1 MGNFKKP
8 VTFLKR
14 VPLACVNV
22 CKTLPARMVGF
33 FKANYLT
40 LGLMLASAIL
50 LTVIQAPFNLS
61 WLAWIAWVP
70 FVLAC
75 CPEISIRRLMV
86 CAYLGGLC
94 FWFGNIYWL
103 VIVTTPGY
111 IAFSIAQAL
120 YWPLLALSVRFVRQ
134 KNWPLVLTAPVIFVG
149 AEAIQGV
156 MYTGFCWY
164 YLAHSQYAHLQL
176 IQICDIFGALG
187 VSVLIAMANGVIA
200 DWMLFK
206 SVARSSSLSSVALA
220 KEDAWARGN
229 RVRCTQGS
237 AIGRLAPP
245 RCWGATVLVAVLI
258 AGACWYGH
266 VRLTETPDYE
276 TIGPLLGS
284 VQPNVPAWVK
294 EEMDNGDEI
303 LDDLIADSQ
312 KCFEAGAVMACWP
325 ETMVLAPMNPKYLS
339 LCVVNSDPPRYHQQI
354 IQHAQKQGY
363 VLFGASSADI
373 GVRDGNYAIT
383 DQYNSAF
390 LYRPDGTAD
399 PKIYHK
405 IHLVPFG
412 EYIPFKKTAPWI
424 YNMILWLSPYDYDY
438 NLTAGTEYTT
448 FEIET
453 EGKKYSFGVLI
464 CYEDTDPT
472 VTRKLILDEN
482 GSKKTDW
489 LVNLSND
496 GWYVHF
502 RNRQVIPM
510 VELAQR
516 TAISAFR
523 SVENRVSIIRS
534 VNTGI
539 SCLIEPTGRIRNDY
553 QNGNLPEAAMDR
565 QGVAGWFVDTVPID
579 SRVTFFSKHGRWL
592 DVLLGSGWSLILLLS
607 IYNLWKHRK
616 SKARERA
623 S

>member
-1 MGNFKKP
+1 VGQKTTKNR
-8 VTFLKR
+8 VSFLKR
-14 VPLACVNV
+14 LPGACLNTCRKIPVN
-22 CKTLPARMVGF
+22 TVGF
-33 FKANYLT
+33 LKDNPII

-61 WLAWIAWVP
+61 WLAWISWVP

-75 CPEISIRRLMV
+75 RPAVKVRPLMI
-86 CAYLGGLC
+86 CAYLGGLF

-111 IAFSIAQAL
+111 IAFSIAQAF

-134 KNWPLVLTAPVIFVG
+134 KNWPLFLAVPVIFVG

-164 YLAHSQYAHLQL
+164 YLAHSQFEHLQL

-187 VSVLIAMANGVIA
+187 VSVLIAMGNGVIA
-200 DWMLFK
+200 DWVLCN
-206 SVARSSSLSSVALA
+206 SRAAQAAGSGAR
-220 KEDAWARGN
+220 DWR
-229 RVRCTQGS
+229 
-237 AIGRLAPP
+237 AIGWLAPP
-245 RCWGATVLVAVLI
+245 RCCFATVLIALLI

-266 VRLTETPDYE
+266 IRLTETPEYQTE
-276 TIGPLLGS
+276 GPLLGS

-294 EEMDNGDEI
+294 EEMESGQDI
-303 LDDLIADSQ
+303 LDGLVADSQ
-312 KCFEAGAVMACWP
+312 KCIDAGAVMVCWP
-325 ETMVLAPMNPKYLS
+325 ETMVLAPMNPEYLS
-339 LCVVNSDPPRYHQQI
+339 VCVMNSDPPRYHQQI
-354 IQHAQKQGY
+354 IEHAKEQGY
-363 VLFGASSADI
+363 ILFGASSADI
-373 GVRDGNYAIT
+373 GIRDGNYAIT

-390 LYRPDGTAD
+390 LYRPDGTTD

-412 EYIPFKKTAPWI
+412 EYIPFKKSAPWI
-424 YNMILWLSPYDYDY
+424 YKMVLWLSPYDYDY

-448 FEIET
+448 FEIEKN
-453 EGKKYSFGVLI
+453 GKECDFGVLI

-472 VTRKLILDEN
+472 VTRKLVLDEN
-482 GSKKTDW
+482 GSKKADW
-489 LVNLSND
+489 LVNISND

-502 RNRQVIPM
+502 KNRQVIPM

-516 TAISAFR
+516 AAISAFR
-523 SVENRVSIIRS
+523 CVENRISIIRS

-539 SCLIEPTGRIRNDY
+539 SCLIEPTGKIRDGY
-553 QNGNLPEAAMDR
+553 QDGNLPKQAMDR

-607 IYNLWKHRK
+607 IYNLRKHRK
-616 SKARERA
+616 SKVQERA
-623 S
+623 